1 MQDVKPIFD
10 WAARNGDVKV
20 VSRILIKLL
29 PIMLE
34 HNIQLTESMVK
45 ESDAIDIPDAL
56 HDEVLNMAVSLVGQP
71 YAANEEAG
79 HV

>member
-10 WAARNGDVKV
+10 WATRNGDVKV
-20 VSRILIKLL
+20 VGRILIKLL
-29 PIMLE
+29 PIMLK
-34 HNIQLTESMVK
+34 HNIQLTESMIK

-56 HDEVLNMAVSLVGQP
+56 YDEVLNMAVSLVGQP
-71 YAANEEAG
+71 YAADEEAG